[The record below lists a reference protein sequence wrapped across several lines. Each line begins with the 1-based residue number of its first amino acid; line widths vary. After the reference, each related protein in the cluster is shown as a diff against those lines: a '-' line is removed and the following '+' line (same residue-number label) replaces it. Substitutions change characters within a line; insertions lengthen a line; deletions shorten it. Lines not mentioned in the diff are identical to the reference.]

1 MIKEY
6 VDAWFRNR
14 DKLKKYFETHT
25 QEQYGQNYTD
35 MLKTIIKVIIN
46 DPEEILDETRIIERD
61 LTDYYQGDY
70 IWLIPRKNE
79 YYDEPTVVDCVFCYV
94 KYGSC
99 CGCDTLMGIYEGF
112 GEDNQWGE
120 GLLTSERRVKDYMY
134 LSLQLLQNMKPLMT
148 LEEARQ
154 NYEIKY
160 EDYMK

>member
-1 MIKEY
+1 M
-6 VDAWFRNR
+6 
-14 DKLKKYFETHT
+14 TGH
-25 QEQYGQNYTD
+25 

-120 GLLTSERRVKDYMY
+120 GLLPSERRVKDYMY

>member
-14 DKLKKYFETHT
+14 DKLKNYFETHT

-120 GLLTSERRVKDYMY
+120 GLLPSERRVKDYMY